1 MPRKILKV
9 SALLLVGLVVAGVA
23 SFLWLRTS
31 LPQVSG
37 EIKLAGLTKP
47 VTIFRDANAIPYI
60 AAETQQD
67 AYFALGFVHA
77 QDRLWQMEFLRRMGA
92 GRLAE
97 VLGEKAVSTDRYIRT
112 LGLPRI
118 ADAIY
123 EKSSPDVR
131 SILAAYT
138 SGVNAWLSANENA
151 LPPEF
156 VLFRYTPER
165 WRPQDPLLWSRIMA
179 LRLGRNHGAER
190 VRLRVSEALAENG
203 LPATLIDN
211 LWPRALPEEPTTVA
225 ALQGVEIPPL
235 ALPKDSGSNGWIV
248 HGSRTDTGKPILAN
262 DPHLRFGAPV
272 LWYLASIEAPGLRLT
287 GATVPGVPFTILGHN
302 GAIAWG
308 MTNGGGDVED
318 LFIKTVD
325 PDDPNRYLT
334 PKGSRAFETRR
345 EIIQVK
351 DSEPVEVIV
360 RMTRHGP
367 VLSDLRHPKGEGP
380 IVVLAT
386 PALRDD
392 DRTVEAILAIN
403 RARDWP
409 AFEAAARDFHTPH
422 TNLFFA
428 SMDGDVGLVS
438 SGRIP
443 IRTSGTGFM
452 PVSAADGTQDWNGFI
467 PMDELPRRYN
477 PPSGLIV
484 NANNRIVRDDYPY
497 PIARHWGPPYRAER
511 ITELLEARKVHRVAD
526 SEVLQGDIVSTAA
539 RRLLPLMMAVKPT
552 GPRQREALKLLS
564 AWKYQMARNRPEPL
578 IYATWLRHIGRALIA
593 DEVGGEK
600 AGEFTSLINR
610 PGARFVTFALTE
622 GQRWCDDIKT
632 KEKESCADILK
643 VSLDRALDELATAHG
658 DEMNAWRWG
667 SVHQAIFAHPI
678 LSRVPVLP
686 MISDLNIGSD
696 GGDYT
701 VNRGMTA
708 GQRHPNPHAHT
719 DGSGY
724 RAVYDLSNLDN
735 SRFMIATGQSG
746 NLLSPYYGDML
757 EDWRD
762 GKYIKIIRRG
772 EGTRL
777 RLEPK

>member
-23 SFLWLRTS
+23 GFLWLRTS

-37 EIKLAGLTKP
+37 EIKVAGLTKP
-47 VTIFRDANAIPYI
+47 VTIFRDANAIPHI
-60 AAETQQD
+60 TAETKQD

-123 EKSSPDVR
+123 ERSSPDVR
-131 SILAAYT
+131 SILVAYAA
-138 SGVNAWLSANENA
+138 GVNAWLSANDNA

-190 VRLRVSEALAENG
+190 VRLRVSEVLAENG
-203 LPATLIDN
+203 LPTTLIDD
-211 LWPRALPEEPTTVA
+211 LWPRAQPEEPTTVA
-225 ALQGVEIPPL
+225 ALQGVKVPPL
-235 ALPKDSGSNGWIV
+235 VLPKDSGSNGWIV

-272 LWYLASIEAPGLRLT
+272 LWYLASIKAPGMRLV

-318 LFIKTVD
+318 LFFETVD
-325 PDDPNRYLT
+325 PNDPGRYLT
-334 PKGSRAFETRR
+334 PDGSRAFETRR
-345 EIIQVK
+345 EVIQVK
-351 DSEPVEVIV
+351 DSEPVEVVV
-360 RMTRHGP
+360 RITRHGP
-367 VLSDLRHPKGEGP
+367 VLSDLRNPKEGAP

-386 PALRDD
+386 PASRDD

-403 RARDWP
+403 RAKNWP
-409 AFEAAARDFHTPH
+409 DFEAAARDFHTPH

-428 SMDGDVGLVS
+428 SVDGDVGLVS

-443 IRTSGTGFM
+443 IRKTGTGFM
-452 PVSAADGTQDWNGFI
+452 PVLNAAGSQDWNSFI
-467 PMDELPRRYN
+467 PMAALPRIYN
-477 PPSGLIV
+477 PPTGLIV
-484 NANNRIVRDDYPY
+484 NANNQIVGDGYPY

-511 ITELLEARKVHRVAD
+511 IVELLEAGKVHNVSASEALQAD
-526 SEVLQGDIVSTAA
+526 VVSAAA
-539 RRLLPLMMAVKPT
+539 RRLLPLMTAMT
-552 GPRQREALKLLS
+552 TTDPRQREALELLS
-564 AWKYQMARNRPEPL
+564 AWNHEMRRDRPEPL
-578 IYATWLRHIGRALIA
+578 VFATWLRHLGRALIA

-600 AGEFTSLINR
+600 AGEFASLINR

-622 GQRWCDDIKT
+622 GQHWCDDIAT
-632 KEKESCADILK
+632 KEKESCADILRM
-643 VSLDRALDELATAHG
+643 SLDLALDELTDVHG
-658 DEMNAWRWG
+658 DEINAWRWG
-667 SVHQAIFAHPI
+667 SVHKATFAHPI

-686 MISDLNIGSD
+686 MFADMSIGSD
-696 GGDYT
+696 GGNYT

-708 GQRHPNPHAHT
+708 GRRHSNPHAHT

-724 RAVYDLSNLDN
+724 RAVYDLSNLNN

-746 NLLSPYYGDML
+746 NLLSPHYGDML
-757 EDWRD
+757 ERWRD
-762 GKYIKIIRRG
+762 GKYIKITRSS

>member
-1 MPRKILKV
+1 MPRKTLKAF
-9 SALLLVGLVVAGVA
+9 ALLFVGLVVAGVA
-23 SFLWLRTS
+23 GFLWLRTS
-31 LPQVSG
+31 LPQTSG
-37 EIKLAGLTKP
+37 EMKIAGLTKP
-47 VTIFRDANAIPYI
+47 VTIFRDANAIPHI
-60 AAETQQD
+60 SAETQQD

-77 QDRLWQMEFLRRMGA
+77 QDRLWQMEFLRRMGS

-118 ADAIY
+118 VDAIF
-123 EKSSPDVR
+123 ERSSPDVR
-131 SILAAYT
+131 NVLVAYT
-138 SGVNAWLSANENA
+138 NGVNAWLSANENA

-203 LPATLIDN
+203 LPTTLIDD

-225 ALQGVEIPPL
+225 ALQGVKVPPL
-235 ALPKDSGSNGWIV
+235 VLPKDSGSNGWVV

-262 DPHLRFGAPV
+262 DPHLRFGTPV
-272 LWYLASIEAPGLRLT
+272 LWYLASIEAPGMRLT

-318 LFIKTVD
+318 LFIETVD
-325 PDDPNRYLT
+325 PKDPGRYLT
-334 PKGSRAFETRR
+334 PEGSRAFETRR
-345 EIIQVK
+345 EVIQVK
-351 DSEPVEVIV
+351 DSEPVEVVV

-367 VLSDLRHPKGEGP
+367 VLSDLRNPKDGGL

-403 RARDWP
+403 RAQNWP
-409 AFEAAARDFHTPH
+409 DFEAAAHDFHTPH

-428 SMDGDVGLVS
+428 SVDGNVGLVS

-443 IRTSGTGFM
+443 IRKTGAGFM
-452 PVSAADGTQDWNGFI
+452 PAMDVMGTQDWNGFI
-467 PMDELPRRYN
+467 PVAELPRIYN
-477 PPSGLIV
+477 PRAGLIV

-511 ITELLEARKVHRVAD
+511 IMEFLKARKVHDVAA
-526 SEVLQGDIVSTAA
+526 SEVLQGDIVSVAA
-539 RRLLPLMMAVKPT
+539 RRLLPLMT
-552 GPRQREALKLLS
+552 TLTTTDQRQREALKLLS
-564 AWKYQMARNRPEPL
+564 AWNHEMARDRPEPL
-578 IYATWLRHIGRALIA
+578 IYATWLRHLGKALIA

-600 AGEFTSLINR
+600 AREFASLINR

-622 GQRWCDDIKT
+622 GQHWCDDITT
-632 KEKESCADILK
+632 KEKEGCADILRG
-643 VSLDRALDELATAHG
+643 SLDRTLDELTAAYG
-658 DEMNAWRWG
+658 DEINSWRWG
-667 SVHQAIFAHPI
+667 SLHQATFAHPI

-686 MISDLNIGSD
+686 MFADMSIESD

-708 GQRHPNPHAHT
+708 GLRHPNPQAHT

-746 NLLSPYYGDML
+746 NLLSSHYGDML
-757 EDWRD
+757 ERWRD
-762 GKYIKIIRRG
+762 GKYIKITRSG
-772 EGTRL
+772 EGMRL